1 LSITGPEREEKV
13 LKNWLNEATITL
25 QDQVES
31 WPEALAVCARPLL
44 KMNVITPD
52 YVTAIVQQHHALGPY
67 YVLAPGLAMPHAR
80 PEEGANALGLS
91 LLKLK
96 QGVSFG
102 AGEFDPVKLI
112 IMLAAPDKQSHI
124 EMISALAELF
134 SSDDDLAELHSVNTL
149 EEIKT
154 IIERF

>member
-1 LSITGPEREEKV
+1 M
-13 LKNWLNEATITL
+13 LKKWIYDTTIIL
-25 QDQVES
+25 QDSVES
-31 WPEALAVCARPLL
+31 WPQALELCAKPLL
-44 KMNVITPD
+44 DLQVIAPE
-52 YVTAIVQQHHALGPY
+52 YVTAIIEQHQTLGPY

-80 PEEGANALGLS
+80 PEEGAKGLGLS

-102 AGEFDPVKLI
+102 AGEFDPVDVI
-112 IMLAAPDKQSHI
+112 VMLAAPDKHSHI

-134 SSDDDLAELHSVNTL
+134 SSDENMAELHRAKTL

-154 IIERF
+154 VIDRF

>member
-1 LSITGPEREEKV
+1 M
-13 LKNWLNEATITL
+13 LKKWIYDTTITL
-25 QDQVES
+25 QDSVEN
-31 WPEALAVCARPLL
+31 WPQALELCAKPLL
-44 KMNVITPD
+44 DLQVIEPE
-52 YVTAIVQQHHALGPY
+52 YVTAIIQQHALGPY

-80 PEEGANALGLS
+80 PEEGAKGLGLS

-102 AGEFDPVKLI
+102 AGEFDPVDVI
-112 IMLAAPDKQSHI
+112 IMLAAPDKHSHI

-134 SSDDDLAELHSVNTL
+134 SSDEDMEKLHQANTL

-154 IIERF
+154 IIDRF

>member
-1 LSITGPEREEKV
+1 M
-13 LKNWLNEATITL
+13 LKKWIYDTTIIL
-25 QDQVES
+25 QDSVEI
-31 WPEALAVCARPLL
+31 WPQALELCAKPLL
-44 KMNVITPD
+44 DLQVIAPE
-52 YVTAIVQQHHALGPY
+52 YVTAIIEQHQTLGPY

-80 PEEGANALGLS
+80 PEEGAKGLGLS

-102 AGEFDPVKLI
+102 AGEFDPVDVI
-112 IMLAAPDKQSHI
+112 VMLAAPDKHSHI

-134 SSDDDLAELHSVNTL
+134 SSDEDMAELHRAKTL

-154 IIERF
+154 VIDRF

>member
-1 LSITGPEREEKV
+1 M
-13 LKNWLNEATITL
+13 LKNWLNEATIRL
-25 QDQVES
+25 QDRVES
-31 WPEALAVCARPLL
+31 WPEALALCARPLL
-44 KMNVITPD
+44 EMNVITPG

-80 PEEGANALGLS
+80 PEEGAKALGLS

-96 QGVSFG
+96 QGVSFE
-102 AGEFDPVKLI
+102 AGEFDPVNVI

-134 SSDDDLAELHSVNTL
+134 SSDDDLAQLHSVNTL

>member
-1 LSITGPEREEKV
+1 M
-13 LKNWLNEATITL
+13 LKKWIYDTTITL
-25 QDQVES
+25 QESVED
-31 WPEALAVCARPLL
+31 WPQALKLCAKPLL
-44 KMNVITPD
+44 DLQVIEPE
-52 YVTAIVQQHHALGPY
+52 YVTAIIQQHYTLGPY

-80 PEEGANALGLS
+80 PEEGAKGLGLS

-102 AGEFDPVKLI
+102 AGEFDPVDVI
-112 IMLAAPDKQSHI
+112 IMLAAPDKHSHI

-134 SSDDDLAELHSVNTL
+134 SSDEEMEKLHQANTL

-154 IIERF
+154 IINRF

>member
-1 LSITGPEREEKV
+1 M
-13 LKNWLNEATITL
+13 LKKWIYDATITI
-25 QDQVES
+25 QESVES
-31 WPEALAVCARPLL
+31 WPQALEICAKPLL
-44 KMNVITPD
+44 DLQVIAPE
-52 YVTAIVQQHHALGPY
+52 YVTAIVEQHRTLGPY

-80 PEEGANALGLS
+80 PEEGAKGLGLS

-102 AGEFDPVKLI
+102 AGEFDPVDVI
-112 IMLAAPDKQSHI
+112 IMLAAPDKHSHI

-134 SSDDDLAELHSVNTL
+134 SSDEEMEKLHQANTL

-154 IIERF
+154 IINRF